1 MKYRKGENVNSID
14 ECQVAIIL
22 PTYCEAENIADIIHA
37 IENLKL
43 NSTLLVI
50 DDSSPDETQNIVC
63 KLKEKNKN
71 ILLLKRPRKM
81 GLGTAITDG
90 FRFLL
95 ALPKTPKYIITMDA
109 DYSHNPKDIPRLLK
123 LAENGCDIVIGSRY
137 CNGGKLKGWKLSRVI
152 ISKVANKLTG
162 KLIKLAIN
170 DFTSGFR
177 CYSKGY
183 IVKALPQLHSET
195 YEIQIE
201 TLRQAKLQNSKI
213 GEIPIVF
220 ENRKKGKSKLTRTE
234 IAAFSKYI
242 FKVSWEQLFERKH

>member
-1 MKYRKGENVNSID
+1 MESDAANR
-14 ECQVAIIL
+14 VAIIL

-37 IENLKL
+37 IETL
-43 NSTLLVI
+43 NIDSTLLVI
-50 DDSSPDETQNIVC
+50 DDSSPDETRDIVRG
-63 KLKEKNKN
+63 LKEKHTN
-71 ILLLKRPRKM
+71 IMLLERPHKM

-95 ALPKTPKYIITMDA
+95 ALPKPPNYIITMDA
-109 DYSHNPKDIPRLLK
+109 DYSHNPQDIPKLIE
-123 LAENGCDIVIGSRY
+123 LAESGCDIVVGSRY
-137 CNGGKLKGWKLSRVI
+137 CIEGKIKGWNFLRTVISRI
-152 ISKVANKLTG
+152 ANRLTG
-162 KLIKLAIN
+162 MLIKLPLN

-213 GEIPIVF
+213 GEIPVLF
-220 ENRKKGKSKLTRTE
+220 ENRKKGKSKLSLTE
-234 IAAFSKYI
+234 ITAFSKYI
-242 FKVSWEQLFERKH
+242 ARVTWEQFINKNN

>member
-1 MKYRKGENVNSID
+1 MNISPR
-14 ECQVAIIL
+14 VAIIL

-37 IENLKL
+37 IEKLKL
-43 NSTLLVI
+43 NSTILVI
-50 DDSSPDETQNIVC
+50 DDSSPDETKNIVG
-63 KLKEKNKN
+63 KLREKYKN
-71 ILLLKRPRKM
+71 IFLLKRSHKM

-90 FRFLL
+90 FRFILS
-95 ALPKTPKYIITMDA
+95 LPKPPSYIITMDA
-109 DYSHNPKDIPRLLK
+109 DFSHNPQDIPRLLK
-123 LAENGCDIVIGSRY
+123 LTEKGSDIIIGSRY
-137 CNGGKLKGWKLSRVI
+137 CKEGQVKGWKSTRLL

-162 KLIKLAIN
+162 KIINLQLN

-183 IVKALPQLHSET
+183 ITKALPKLHSET

-213 GEIPIVF
+213 GEISIVF
-220 ENRKKGKSKLTRTE
+220 ENRKKGKSKLTLTE

-242 FKVSWEQLFERKH
+242 LKVLLEQLCDREN